1 MKKGMKL
8 TLQEGYRKFAK
19 MLEKK
24 KFVEFRV
31 LETVTLAVGMDLTQR
46 EIAKIFG
53 VSQNTIYH
61 DMHVKLPRISKDLS
75 EQVQMVMK
83 RHKDESLIG
92 GERCPIKPKNVHKS

>member
-1 MKKGMKL
+1 MKKAMKRI
-8 TLQEGYRKFAK
+8 LQVRYRRIAK
-19 MLEKK
+19 MLEEK

-61 DMHVKLPRISKDLS
+61 DMHVKLQRISKDLS

>member
-1 MKKGMKL
+1 MKRI
-8 TLQEGYRKFAK
+8 LQVRYRRIAK
-19 MLEKK
+19 MLEEK

-46 EIAKIFG
+46 EIAKVFG
-53 VSQNTIYH
+53 VSKNTIYH
-61 DMHVKLPRISKDLS
+61 DMHVKLPRINKDLS